1 MTKANSGFV
10 ADSGIQ
16 AHSAG
21 SDFPITTYSVG
32 GYPRY
37 ENDAFWVVCHPA
49 GTKRWCFTV
58 GYRDE
63 VIADFKDADA
73 VINGLDFHT
82 VSERVAFEIALLAV
96 EKDSDF
102 KGNLFEDNKRVGW

>member
-10 ADSGIQ
+10 ADSGVQ

-32 GYPRY
+32 GYPRWG
-37 ENDAFWVVCHPA
+37 NDAFWVVSHPA
-49 GTKRWCFTV
+49 GTKRWCFTCD
-58 GYRDE
+58 YRDR
-63 VIADFKDADA
+63 VIANFKKADA
-73 VINGLDFHT
+73 ATNGLDFRK
-82 VSERVAFEIALLAV
+82 VSERVAFELALLAV

-102 KGNLFEDNKRVGW
+102 KGSLFEDNKRVNW

>member
-10 ADSGIQ
+10 ADSGVQ

-21 SDFPITTYSVG
+21 SDFPITHYSVG
-32 GYPRY
+32 GYPRI

-49 GTKRWCFTV
+49 GTKRWCFSA
-58 GYRDE
+58 GARDAIIANFKE
-63 VIADFKDADA
+63 ADEMTKGIDFNVI
-73 VINGLDFHT
+73 
-82 VSERVAFEIALLAV
+82 SERIAFEFALLAID
-96 EKDSDF
+96 KGNHF